1 MSLSGNDYLKLYKLQ
16 DKVFNAL
23 SGHYGTLYLTGG
35 TALGRFYLNH
45 RYSDDIDMFTNA
57 DDSFKGTVTKIRNI
71 LDSLFNTSQD
81 KIILYDDY
89 IRIWIED
96 NNCELKIEFVNDVA
110 ARWGKTLQ
118 VNNIPVDNPGNILAN
133 KLTALISR
141 DEPKDVFDII
151 NISLNYSFNWG
162 KVFEQSIRK
171 AIIAEQDVPM
181 RLETFP
187 VELIASQPW
196 LIQPVNI
203 NEMKA
208 QLEAITDD
216 FLFARDNSLG
226 VGKVHITEAEITVK
240 G

>member
-1 MSLSGNDYLKLYKLQ
+1 MNSSVPDYAKLYIQQ
-16 DKVFNAL
+16 DKVFSLLVPYLN
-23 SGHYGTLYLTGG
+23 GYYLTGG
-35 TALGRFYLNH
+35 TALGRFYLGH
-45 RYSDDIDMFTNA
+45 RYSEDLDFFLNRDPEFTKKTQELFGILKSNYPIDE
-57 DDSFKGTVTKIRNI
+57 TVTVQSADYVRIV
-71 LDSLFNTSQD
+71 
-81 KIILYDDY
+81 IID
-89 IRIWIED
+89 EVP
-96 NNCELKIEFVNDVA
+96 LKIEFVNDIA
-110 ARWGKTLQ
+110 YRWGKTLITA
-118 VNNIPVDNPGNILAN
+118 NNIPVDNVANILAN
-133 KLTALISR
+133 KLTALLSR

-151 NISLNYSFNWG
+151 SIAGSFSFNWEEIY
-162 KVFEQSIRK
+162 KHAFEKQIMN
-171 AIIAEQDVPM
+171 ETDVNM

>member
-1 MSLSGNDYLKLYKLQ
+1 MSLSVNDYLKLYKLQ

-35 TALGRFYLNH
+35 TALGRFYLKH
-45 RYSDDIDMFTNA
+45 RYSDDIDLFANT
-57 DDSFKGTVTKIRNI
+57 DDSFKGTVTKIRHI
-71 LDSLFNTSQD
+71 LDSLFNTPQD
-81 KIILYDDY
+81 KLILYDDY

-110 ARWGKTLQ
+110 ERWGKTLQ

-203 NEMKA
+203 DKMKA
-208 QLEAITDD
+208 KLETITDD

-226 VGKVHITEAEITVK
+226 VGKVHITEAEITLK

>member
-1 MSLSGNDYLKLYKLQ
+1 MSLSVSDYLKLYKLQ
-16 DKVFNAL
+16 DKVFSAL
-23 SGHYGTLYLTGG
+23 SGQYGTLYLTGG

-45 RYSDDIDMFTNA
+45 RYSDDIDLFTNI
-57 DDSFKGTVTKIRNI
+57 DDSFKSTVTKIRHI
-71 LDSLFNTSQD
+71 LDSLFNTPPD
-81 KIILYDDY
+81 KLILYDDF

-110 ARWGKTLQ
+110 ARWGKTFQ

-133 KLTALISR
+133 KLTALIGR

-151 NISLNYSFNWG
+151 NISINYSFNWG

-196 LIQPVNI
+196 LIRPVNI
-203 NEMKA
+203 DEMKA
-208 QLEAITDD
+208 KLETITDD

-226 VGKVHITEAEITVK
+226 VGKVHITEAETTVK
-240 G
+240 E